1 MIRAVAAS
9 EWLKLRSVTS
19 TYHAIGVAALMVVL
33 GAVWTL
39 YIGTLAD
46 ARGSIRAAAPE
57 QGFLPLVQTSLALLG
72 VLAITSEHATGMVRS
87 SLVVVP
93 RRGVLFT
100 AKAGV
105 VGAVTFVGA
114 LTILLTTYV
123 TSRLIAGDRLL
134 GFNQSSL
141 ALDLPMLLASG
152 LSVTVLALVGLG
164 LGCVTRS
171 TAAGIVSVVS
181 LLFVLPGIANYLPAP
196 WNTRVA
202 TFMLPNLVPQIAGE
216 RLSRRLGD
224 GLLPPWAALA
234 VLISYAAVTLAAA
247 LYLFK
252 RRDA

>member
-1 MIRAVAAS
+1 MMRAVVAS
-9 EWLKLRSVTS
+9 ELLKLRSVTT
-19 TYHAIGVAALMVVL
+19 TYRAIGVAALMVVL
-33 GAVWTL
+33 GAVWTF
-39 YIGTLAD
+39 YVGTMAD
-46 ARGSIRAAAPE
+46 ERGSIRAAAPE
-57 QGFLPLVQTSLALLG
+57 QGFLPLLQTSLALLG
-72 VLAITSEHATGMVRS
+72 VLAITSELATGMVRT

-93 RRGVLFT
+93 RRGVLFA

-114 LTILLTTYV
+114 VTILLTTYA

-141 ALDLPMLLASG
+141 AADLPMLLASG

-164 LGCVTRS
+164 LGCATRS
-171 TAAGIVSVVS
+171 TAAGIVSLVS
-181 LLFVLPGIANYLPAP
+181 LLFVLPGIATYLPPP

-202 TFMLPNLVPQIAGE
+202 SFMLPNLVPQIAGDQ
-216 RLSRRLGD
+216 LSRRLGD

-234 VLISYAAVTLAAA
+234 VLTSYAAVTLGAAF
-247 LYLFK
+247 YLFK

>member
-1 MIRAVAAS
+1 MRAVVSS

-19 TYHAIGVAALMVVL
+19 TYRAVGVAALMVVL

-39 YIGTLAD
+39 YVGGLAD
-46 ARGSIRAAAPE
+46 ERGSIRAAAPE
-57 QGFLPLVQTSLALLG
+57 EGFLPLLQTSLALIG
-72 VLAITSEHATGMVRS
+72 VLAITSEQATGMVRS

-93 RRGVLFT
+93 RRGVLFA
-100 AKAGV
+100 AKAAV
-105 VGAVTFVGA
+105 VGAITFAGA
-114 LTILLTTYV
+114 VAILLITYV

-141 ALDLPMLLASG
+141 AADLPTLLASG
-152 LSVTVLALVGLG
+152 LSVAVLALVGLG
-164 LGCVTRS
+164 LGCATRS

-181 LLFVLPGIANYLPAP
+181 LLFVFPGIANYLPAP

-202 TFMLPNLVPQIAGE
+202 TFMLPNLVPQIADE

-224 GLLPPWAALA
+224 GLLPPWVALA
-234 VLISYAAVTLAAA
+234 VLISYAAVALPVA

-252 RRDA
+252 KRDA

>member
-1 MIRAVAAS
+1 MRAVVAS
-9 EWLKLRSVTS
+9 ELLKLRSVTT
-19 TYHAIGVAALMVVL
+19 TYRAIGVAALMVVL
-33 GAVWTL
+33 GAVWTF
-39 YIGTLAD
+39 YVGTMAD
-46 ARGSIRAAAPE
+46 ERGSIRAAAPE
-57 QGFLPLVQTSLALLG
+57 QGFLPLLQTSLALLG
-72 VLAITSEHATGMVRS
+72 VLAITSELATGMVRT

-93 RRGVLFT
+93 RRGVLFA

-114 LTILLTTYV
+114 VTILLTTYA

-141 ALDLPMLLASG
+141 AADLPMLLASG

-164 LGCVTRS
+164 LGYATRS

-181 LLFVLPGIANYLPAP
+181 LLFVLPGIATYLPPP
-196 WNTRVA
+196 WNTQVA
-202 TFMLPNLVPQIAGE
+202 SFMLPNLVPQIAGDQ
-216 RLSRRLGD
+216 LSRRLGD

-234 VLISYAAVTLAAA
+234 TLIFYAAVTLGTAF
-247 LYLFK
+247 YLFK